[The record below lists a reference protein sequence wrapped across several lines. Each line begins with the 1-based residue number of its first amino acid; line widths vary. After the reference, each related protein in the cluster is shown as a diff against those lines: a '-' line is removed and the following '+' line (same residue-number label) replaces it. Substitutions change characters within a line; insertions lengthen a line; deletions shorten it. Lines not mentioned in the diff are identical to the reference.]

1 MTTQIFKT
9 ILAGVLFG
17 AALFM
22 IPLFLIKVL
31 LFFLLIKLA
40 FRLLGLGRN
49 RRFAYCAQ
57 NMSDEDKQ
65 KFMKHNF
72 NGCCRRT
79 HRTNESTQE

>member
-1 MTTQIFKT
+1 MTTQFLKT

-40 FRLLGLGRN
+40 FNLLGFGR
-49 RRFAYCAQ
+49 RRRYAYCAQ
-57 NMSDEDKQ
+57 NMSEEEKM

-72 NGCCRRT
+72 NGCCGRT